1 MSVNVFVDAIHVGE
15 KLIYCSHTGILV
27 NVNNTIIDWFY
38 KRQNTVKTYTFGSEL
53 ITARISMEKVKE
65 LRTKL

>member
-1 MSVNVFVDAIHVGE
+1 MSVNVFVDEIHVGE

-38 KRQNTVKTYTFGSEL
+38 KRQNTVETSTFGAEL
-53 ITARISMEKVKE
+53 IAALIAME
-65 LRTKL
+65 